1 MPTVKLNRA
10 IKYRAYPTVEHYQDD
25 VCIIPAEI
33 KSIQTKEI
41 LAQIKQIQATQYNTN
56 GRNRKSTITLP
67 VHLEEKSHG

>member
-41 LAQIKQIQATQYNTN
+41 LAQIKQIQTDTCGTN
-56 GRNRKSTITLP
+56 RCRRQTNYCTTKRTI
-67 VHLEEKSHG
+67 